1 LNNHNSSFIKIDD
14 NVLLDHAF
22 YVGLYLAIIDR
33 RDLSLVHG
41 DFYNTSINGGVI
53 NRGKDKF
60 IDDFAISSKM
70 A

>member
-1 LNNHNSSFIKIDD
+1 
-14 NVLLDHAF
+14 LDHAF

>member
-1 LNNHNSSFIKIDD
+1 
-14 NVLLDHAF
+14 LDHAF

-33 RDLSLVHG
+33 RDLSLFLLVHG